1 MVVARELEEE
11 EMGSRCSMSLIS
23 VVKDKKKKSP
33 NRDQV

>member
-11 EMGSRCSMSLIS
+11 EMGSHCSMSLIS
-23 VVKDKKKKSP
+23 VVQDKKKSP